1 MEGVVDSVV
10 GVVVDSVVAVVVDS
24 VVAVAPAD
32 EDGLT
37 SLAVDVVV
45 NVIEASLA
53 AVVKSGGVLVTVID
67 LVSAISANDLVVVAA
82 VVVVVSI
89 VVGTVVVDAR
99 RASTSTE
106 IRWSNKTF
114 SWKSNDLGEKT

>member
-10 GVVVDSVVAVVVDS
+10 GVVVDS

-114 SWKSNDLGEKT
+114 SWKRNNLCKKLKI